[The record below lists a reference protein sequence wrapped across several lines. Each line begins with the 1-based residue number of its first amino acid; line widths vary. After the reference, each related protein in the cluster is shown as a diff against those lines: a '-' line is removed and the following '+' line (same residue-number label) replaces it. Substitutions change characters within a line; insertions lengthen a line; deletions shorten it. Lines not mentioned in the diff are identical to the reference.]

1 MNEPGASRIP
11 PSQDIDDEYTFKL
24 LGILSRA
31 GEETARGWSK
41 IGLLINFDY
50 GFNHSPSRLFTY
62 ATVIWKGKA
71 YHEWISEQKQSELT
85 TAALHW
91 IRALMEA
98 DFKYWTSMFLG
109 INSDKHF
116 VWIPNYD
123 AGHGPW
129 KIDFRNDNWSVMEK
143 GLKEL

>member
-1 MNEPGASRIP
+1 MNNPGASRIP

-24 LGILSRA
+24 LGILSRTA
-31 GEETARGWSK
+31 EDVAEEWSK

-71 YHEWISEQKQSELT
+71 YHKWIPDQEQNELS
-85 TAALHW
+85 TAALYW
-91 IRALMEA
+91 LRALMEA
-98 DFKYWTSMFLG
+98 GFKHWTSMFLG

-129 KIDFRNDNWSVMEK
+129 KIDFGNDNWSVMEK